1 MAEAG
6 TTPAPADAKGAAP
19 SAPRRVDAERV
30 PGLDVT
36 ADPRWALG
44 FLAKLYAKAK
54 EQKVLNTLP
63 GWIEPD
69 SRSLKTVVN
78 PSRNATFA
86 DRTARTMAV
95 EAVVSDLIKAHELPA
110 STSKDTKALNAL
122 FERETVLGTALLE
135 RTAVNWMQAKLAAQR
150 AKVLQIVIDANQMP
164 LVLTQAAA
172 RVVARVADTAASV
185 RDDDL
190 YRVMYPKNRRAWR
203 DGSTMERVTHLR
215 YISAVR
221 KCAEELVAQTSTLR
235 EVRTD
240 PGSEI
245 RGLESEN
252 RGRSPVSNKPAERN
266 NPADAYRLLGLM
278 VWHPKAVALVDA
290 WKRGPADGIERLAE
304 VVNESVRA
312 IDKLAG
318 KLKDDPS
325 MVWRF
330 PAALRGSIEALN
342 VIEKDALTYYAL
354 VWAQAVKPALD
365 TALEVIGNVVSL
377 LELYGGP
384 LALVAAVA
392 DAILQAAGTAI
403 SVLRQLDQ
411 DHAETATEFEKE
423 ADRLSTGG
431 RYGGAL
437 GQGASALLAATAVP
451 GALRKLA
458 GAARKEQA
466 LVPKPSAGVKGT
478 DPGARLAERRGT
490 SEPALGRPASGEIPK
505 AKPNPITTGR
515 TAGTPTPESVALAS
529 SGRRRRPPADAEAL
543 AAQERGTGRIDI
555 TDEERAVGEA
565 QGMRIE
571 RKPPVSKAPPGGA
584 TTGPLGESREWIAS
598 GLVEEPATYKK
609 VVSSEMH
616 DKLDKE
622 LKSAVQAG
630 QQRRRQAPAAQTVD
644 ETLRNYVNRF
654 ESATNMPVEQIR
666 DVPFWV
672 WMQPPYGPK
681 GRGGALER
689 RFDRVIRLPD
699 RKVLLRETKA
709 YTKSALDYHR
719 SLKLEKQLDIDIEI
733 LNQYP
738 YANMEYR
745 LDGKV
750 LDTTMRE
757 LEALESRFAGR
768 FKITR
773 APNWEEVAAAQ
784 AGKAAQ

>member
-6 TTPAPADAKGAAP
+6 TTPAPAGRNGAAP
-19 SAPRRVDAERV
+19 SAPRRVDADRV

-69 SRSLKTVVN
+69 SRSFKTVVN
-78 PSRNATFA
+78 PARNATFA
-86 DRTARTMAV
+86 NRTVRTMAV
-95 EAVVSDLIKAHELPA
+95 EAVVSDLIKARELPA
-110 STSKDTKALNAL
+110 TTSKDTKALNAL

-150 AKVLQIVIDANQMP
+150 AKVLQIMIDANQMP
-164 LVLTQAAA
+164 LVLSQAAG
-172 RVVARVADTAASV
+172 RVVARVADTAASI

-221 KCAEELVAQTSTLR
+221 KCAEELVTQTSTLR
-235 EVRTD
+235 EVPID

-245 RGLESEN
+245 RGLRSEN
-252 RGRSPVSNKPAERN
+252 RVQSPVSSKPADRG

-304 VVNESVRA
+304 VVNESVGA

-342 VIEKDALTYYAL
+342 VLEKDALTYYAL

-365 TALEVIGNVVSL
+365 TALEVIGNVISL

-403 SVLRQLDQ
+403 NVLRQLDQ

-423 ADRLSTGG
+423 ADRLSSGG

-458 GAARKEQA
+458 GAARKERA
-466 LVPKPSAGVKGT
+466 LAPKPSSGAKGT
-478 DPGARLAERRGT
+478 DPGTRLAERRGT
-490 SEPALGRPASGEIPK
+490 SEPALGRPAGGEIPK
-505 AKPNPITTGR
+505 AKPNPITKGAT
-515 TAGTPTPESVALAS
+515 TPEPTTAW
-529 SGRRRRPPADAEAL
+529 
-543 AAQERGTGRIDI
+543 AAGGRGTEGIDI
-555 TDEERAVGEA
+555 TDEARAVGEA
-565 QGMRIE
+565 QGMRTVS
-571 RKPPVSKAPPGGA
+571 KPPVSKAPPKGA

-598 GLVEEPATYKK
+598 GLVEEPPSYKK
-609 VVSSEMH
+609 VISSEMH

-622 LKSAVQAG
+622 LKRAVQAG

-644 ETLRNYVNRF
+644 ETLRDYVNRF
-654 ESATNMPVEQIR
+654 ESATNTPVEQIR

-672 WMQPPYGPK
+672 WMQPPYGPA

-709 YTKSALDYHR
+709 YTTSALEYR
-719 SLKLEKQLDIDIEI
+719 NVMNGRRQLDIDIEI

-757 LEALESRFAGR
+757 LEALESRYAGR

-773 APNWEEVAAAQ
+773 APNFEEVAAAQ
-784 AGKAAQ
+784 ARKAAQ